1 MNFLQALPA
10 FSIEI
15 NALNKMAIVDTFQPK
30 NERETLFASV
40 TDLRKAP
47 ID

>member
-1 MNFLQALPA
+1 MKFLQALPA
-10 FSIEI
+10 FSIEM
-15 NALNKMAIVDTFQPK
+15 NAFNKMAIADTFQPK
-30 NERETLFASV
+30 NEREALFASI